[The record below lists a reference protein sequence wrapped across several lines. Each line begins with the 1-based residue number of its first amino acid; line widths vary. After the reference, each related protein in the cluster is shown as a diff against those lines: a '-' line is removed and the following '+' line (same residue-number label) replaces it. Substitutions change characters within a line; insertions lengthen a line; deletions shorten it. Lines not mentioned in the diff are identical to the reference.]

1 MKNLFSTEI
10 HAKTFKIFEMAIND
24 GSVSMVVSSVKKV
37 YRNRNWHGQKGHFCP
52 RRLLHFD

>member
-24 GSVSMVVSSVKKV
+24 R
-37 YRNRNWHGQKGHFCP
+37 YRWSFPQ
-52 RRLLHFD
+52 